1 MLSKLLQYELSDKYS
16 ILLISHCGNSVRI
29 NIGRYN
35 GVFSEIKGDG
45 LSRIFF
51 IDYAN
56 HRVKLAIFA
65 AYKVESY
72 FKEVDTFLLC
82 LSTVKEH

>member
-1 MLSKLLQYELSDKYS
+1 M
-16 ILLISHCGNSVRI
+16 GF
-29 NIGRYN
+29 
-35 GVFSEIKGDG
+35 FSEIKGDG
-45 LSRIFF
+45 LSQIFF

-56 HRVKLAIFA
+56 HRLKLAIFA